1 MYLVIYSFIQSLF
14 REVSDI
20 IVLIDKTLE
29 NLLVQLVYLISYLFT
44 MSFTQ
49 SLFREVSSIIV
60 LIGKAVENLLEGLTV
75 GVQET

>member
-1 MYLVIYSFIQSLF
+1 M
-14 REVSDI
+14 SDI
-20 IVLIDKTLE
+20 IVLTDKTLE
-29 NLLVQLVYLISYLFT
+29 TRSISYYLISYFFN